1 MADLTIETRANGDV
15 GLIELSGDFD
25 LAGVQKFE
33 TDLARI
39 EAEGHAVVVVD
50 LNGLSFMDSSGLG
63 ILLQI
68 RRHAIDTGKLLTLR
82 SLGPGTH
89 RLLEVVGLKQ
99 LFEVEAD
106 SVP

>member
-1 MADLTIETRANGDV
+1 MTQFIEAALGDTWQIGV
-15 GLIELSGDFD
+15 AGEVDIAATEEFLGLALAALDRCGHLRLD
-25 LAGVQKFE
+25 LAGV
-33 TDLARI
+33 T
-39 EAEGHAVVVVD
+39 
-50 LNGLSFMDSSGLG
+50 FMDSSGLG
-63 ILLQI
+63 ILLQV

-106 SVP
+106 PVP

>member
-1 MADLTIETRANGDV
+1 MAQLTESALGDTWEIRVSGEIDVDATDQLLGRAVAALNGCDH
-15 GLIELSGDFD
+15 LRLD
-25 LAGVQKFE
+25 LAGV
-33 TDLARI
+33 T
-39 EAEGHAVVVVD
+39 
-50 LNGLSFMDSSGLG
+50 FMDSSGLG